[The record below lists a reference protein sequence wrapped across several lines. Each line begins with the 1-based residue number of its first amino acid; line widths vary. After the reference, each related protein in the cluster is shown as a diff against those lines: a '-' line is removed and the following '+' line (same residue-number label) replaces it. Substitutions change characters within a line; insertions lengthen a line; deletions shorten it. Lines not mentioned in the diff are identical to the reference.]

1 MFSPFKP
8 HFEGKF
14 TVAISKVVSSRL
26 CHFEVQFTVVISNVV
41 SSRLGHF
48 EG

>member
-26 CHFEVQFTVVISNVV
+26 GHFEVQFTVAIIDLLG
-41 SSRLGHF
+41 SRLGHV